1 MISYFRNMKKIIG
14 LIALAVLQLAVYD
27 VSADADAQILI
38 NGKEDAADNFGRGH
52 YTIGKTIID

>member
-1 MISYFRNMKKIIG
+1 MKKIFG
-14 LIALAVLQLAVYD
+14 LITLALLQLAVYD